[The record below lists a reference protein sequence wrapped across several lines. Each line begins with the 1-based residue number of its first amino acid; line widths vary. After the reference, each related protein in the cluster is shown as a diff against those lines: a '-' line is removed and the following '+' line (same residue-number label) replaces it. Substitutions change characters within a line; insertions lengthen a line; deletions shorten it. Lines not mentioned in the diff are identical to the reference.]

1 MSQLRQT
8 QQAFMQYLLS
18 AKSDNNLV
26 DIRERVS
33 DQKGISAD
41 HRLQIYANA
50 YRIRLKETMETD
62 HQILGQYLGDELFD
76 KLAIEYLDAHPS
88 SATSLRQFCDNLPAF
103 LRTDDFFCQ
112 YPILADIAQFERLL
126 LAAFDGAESTRADFT
141 ALQTLAPELWPDC
154 SLRFHPSLQMFSCK
168 SNAVESWQA
177 LKAETAPD
185 APYYQQQRYW
195 ALWRNSERLTQ
206 FESLNQSQYALLTGF
221 IEGNDFAHQCEAML
235 NWYDE
240 QAAPMMVLQTLQ
252 SWFSKGI
259 IRELVIT

>member
-50 YRIRLKETMETD
+50 YRIRLKETMEMD

-154 SLRFHPSLQMFSCK
+154 SLRFHPSLQMFSCT